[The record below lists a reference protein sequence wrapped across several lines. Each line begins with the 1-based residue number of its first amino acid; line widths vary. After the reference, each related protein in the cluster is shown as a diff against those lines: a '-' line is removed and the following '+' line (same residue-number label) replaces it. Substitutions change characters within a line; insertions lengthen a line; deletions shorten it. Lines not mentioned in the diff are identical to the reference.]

1 LWSYF
6 PKLIGKG
13 VEVDVLGG
21 KLLALAIKEAI
32 DGQPNWEEF
41 KARRKQ
47 ALHDA
52 MIIKTI
58 FEKEQETHK
67 VNYTSYSLIQVLI
80 GQA

>member
-1 LWSYF
+1 M
-6 PKLIGKG
+6 IGKG

-52 MIIKTI
+52 MILKTI
-58 FEKEQETHK
+58 FEKDRNTHK
-67 VNYTSYSLIQVLI
+67 VISISISITKASL
-80 GQA
+80 GET

>member
-1 LWSYF
+1 M
-6 PKLIGKG
+6 IGKD

-52 MIIKTI
+52 MIIKTVL
-58 FEKEQETHK
+58 ETEQDTHK
-67 VNYTSYSLIQVLI
+67 VIYISYFFYQILL
-80 GQA
+80 GET